1 MDQRPQEIP
10 TPMIGAIVQPL
21 HDGTNEPEQSDRYRE
36 PNRQRTAGASD
47 FMREPPGQR
56 SEDRQCEANKND
68 MNAEDFANKEG
79 RAIEIGFPF
88 HDANQKQ
95 VQNCDGQL
103 REGGNP
109 QQKIK
114 RDVF

>member
-1 MDQRPQEIP
+1 MR
-10 TPMIGAIVQPL
+10 PL
-21 HDGTNEPEQSDRYRE
+21 HGGTDKPEQSDRYRE

-56 SEDRQCEANKND
+56 SEDRQCEGNKND

-95 VQNCDGQL
+95 VQKRDGQL
-103 REGGNP
+103 REDGNP